1 MSAIIEGTT
10 LLNKNPSN
18 ISEVVSEHKILED
31 FEIDQIIYES
41 QQAFKVWSKTPAPER
56 AKVLARAAQ
65 LYTDHK
71 EHYSKILH
79 KENGKPIDE
88 ARGEIQEVIDTLEF
102 FAGEGR
108 RLYGMVGNS
117 EMPNK
122 TIYTTREPIGPALLI
137 TAWNF
142 PAAVPSWKAAPC
154 LIGGNTFILKPS
166 EHAPLSGK
174 IFVDVLNEAGL
185 PHGVAQLAVG
195 DGAVGKKL
203 LERDEIKIVSFTGST
218 AVGREIAEVAASGFK
233 KCALELGG
241 KNSSIVM
248 PDANLDL
255 VREGLIWG
263 AYGTAGQR
271 CTSTSRLILSKSTSV
286 ALLPQFITEIDS
298 LYDKANNRP
307 SDKYCPIITAKQLR
321 KVDDLVQEAIAEGA
335 ELVCGGKILD
345 DGSHQGY
352 FYEPTILK
360 IKPTMK
366 IAKTEVFGPVLSVI
380 ELEDKE
386 PEKLLEEAMA
396 ISNDVKYGLS
406 NSIFTENMNLGMKAL
421 KMFESGLVYF
431 NAPTIGAE
439 CGGASFFGG
448 WKQTGNGSREGGVA
462 ALDTYTQYKTV
473 SIDYSASLQKA
484 QISNYKAPG
493 S

>member
-1 MSAIIEGTT
+1 MSAVIEGSL

-18 ISEVVSEHKILED
+18 ISEVVSEHKICAP
-31 FEIDQIIYES
+31 FELDQMVYES
-41 QQAFKVWSKTPAPER
+41 QQAFEVWSKTPAPER
-56 AKVLARAAQ
+56 AKCLARAAQ
-65 LYTDHK
+65 LYADHK

-79 KENGKPIDE
+79 KENGKPLDE

-117 EMPNK
+117 EMPDK
-122 TIYTTREPIGPALLI
+122 SIFTTREPIGPALLI

-154 LIGGNTFILKPS
+154 LIAGNSFILKPS

-174 IFVDVLNEAGL
+174 IFIDVLNESGL

-195 DGAVGKKL
+195 GADIAKNL
-203 LERDEIKIVSFTGST
+203 LARDEIKIVSFTGST
-218 AVGREIAEVAASGFK
+218 TVGREIATEAARSFK

-241 KNSSIVM
+241 KNSCIVM
-248 PDANLDL
+248 DDANLEL
-255 VREGLIWG
+255 VQEGLIWG

-271 CTSTSRLILSKSTSV
+271 CTSTSRLIINKSTFSKISK
-286 ALLPQFITEIDS
+286 PFQESIS
-298 LYDKANNRP
+298 KLYDIANNRP

-321 KVDDLVQEAIAEGA
+321 KVDDLVKEAIAEGA

-360 IKPTMK
+360 VKPDMK

-380 ELEDKE
+380 ELDE
-386 PEKLLEEAMA
+386 PKPEAFLEQAVA
-396 ISNDVKYGLS
+396 IANDINYGLS
-406 NSIFTENMNLGMKAL
+406 NAIYTENVNLGMKSL
-421 KMFESGLVYF
+421 RRLESGLVYL

-462 ALDTYTQYKTV
+462 ALDTYTQYKTI

-484 QISNYKAPG
+484 QISNYRND
-493 S
+493 